1 MSSSLFIERLLPSG
15 QLAGSVR
22 ESDLLRA
29 AEFGSES
36 RRSGYLG
43 WRAIVYRELGRDIE
57 LGYDEW
63 GGPVVVG
70 RSDIHIGVSHSADYV
85 AVVISDK
92 PCAVDIE
99 RIMRNFGHVLPKY
112 LSPSEM
118 SLSPHPDFPAAAWCA
133 KETMYKYCRHGVHN
147 LLSDMKIVAVD
158 FDGGTID
165 GSVCGRVMRMRM
177 RREKDNI
184 VVFVG

>member
-1 MSSSLFIERLLPSG
+1 MSSTLFIERLLPPG

-22 ESDLLRA
+22 ESDMARA
-29 AEFGSES
+29 AEFRSEV

-43 WRAIVYRELGRDIE
+43 WRAIVYRELGPDTE

-70 RSDIHIGVSHSADYV
+70 RDDVHIGVSHSADYV
-85 AVVISDK
+85 AVVISDR

-112 LSPSEM
+112 LSPGEI
-118 SLSPHPDFPAAAWCA
+118 SLSSHPDFPAAAWCA
-133 KETMYKYCRHGVHN
+133 KETMYKYCRHGAHN

-165 GSVCGRVMRMRM
+165 GCVRGETLRMRM

-184 VVFVG
+184 VVFLG